1 MNPERTN
8 DLDRTKPQ
16 EPGANDQGYWY
27 TGVMRIAALALL
39 LAVPLSAQTRK
50 VPARKPAPAAP
61 AALKKVVPEMTC
73 PTPLGVGLRTKVAFC
88 EVMAG
93 RDPAGGVLIKIPT
106 HKGPATLSFDLH
118 NLHLYSEEQVKA
130 HRAYARYTATIGV
143 LTMDNTLISRA
154 VVQNEF
160 RTAADLVDR
169 VGGGAG
175 PGGAKAVAPTG
186 SEPITIVIPEAE
198 DEVSLLGEKLTV
210 ERVDGSATYTQA
222 GRPIAVISNVAL
234 EYKPG
239 PPPRKPK
246 R

>member
-1 MNPERTN
+1 MDPERTK

-16 EPGANDQGYWY
+16 EPRTNDQGYWY

-160 RTAADLVDR
+160 RIAADLVDR

-175 PGGAKAVAPTG
+175 PGGVKAVAPTG